1 MKRMR
6 LMGVAAF
13 VIAGMISGGAMAAD
27 DTVLSGWA
35 SAPVRIDGAVED
47 WADADFY
54 TEEKY
59 GVDYAFKNDDKNL
72 YIFFIFRD
80 PQFLSSIDMTGMKV
94 FYNLDGKKRKNIGLH
109 FSRKQVP
116 AEEIV
121 ARMEKEGD
129 VLTEQQ
135 KAEMMAKK
143 MFMLYDAEVISAKR
157 QVATGGQ
164 DDSQPPNFRYARG
177 QDKSV
182 AYEFRIPLSQAEH
195 AGGLGVQPGQALT
208 LGFEW
213 GGTTPEIQK
222 AMMARRAEASS
233 RASGA
238 ATSME
243 GTMRDGEARAGDSS
257 AGGFQAGPK
266 RYNFFVDIKLAA
278 KQ

>member
-1 MKRMR
+1 MKRMT
-6 LMGVAAF
+6 LWGVAAF
-13 VIAGMISGGAMAAD
+13 VIAGMIGGLAMAAD
-27 DTVLSGWA
+27 DTVPSGWA
-35 SAPVRIDGAVED
+35 STLVRIDGAADD

-54 TEEKY
+54 VEEKY

-72 YIFFIFRD
+72 YVFFIFRD
-80 PQFLSSIDMTGMKV
+80 PKFLSTIDMTGMKI

-109 FSRKQVP
+109 FNRKQVP
-116 AEEIV
+116 AEEII

-164 DDSQPPNFRYARG
+164 DDSQPPNFRFARG
-177 QDKSV
+177 QDKSL

-195 AGGLGVQPGQALT
+195 AGGLGVLPGQALT

-222 AMMARRAEASS
+222 TMMARRAEASS
-233 RASGA
+233 RATGA

-243 GTMRDGEARAGDSS
+243 GTMRDADPRAGDSS

-266 RYNFFVDIKLAA
+266 RYNFFVDIKLTA